1 MLFNII
7 AISFLSSHFSY
18 EVKKVVIALFSFFYI
33 TSIVTFVFSI
43 VNISKLEK
51 RIDETVYSL
60 NKNNVHN
67 FKVYNFINL
76 FGNAIMI
83 FIYLL
88 SVIHFILKRCST
100 SLCEVITDFLAC
112 IGLFFSSLCNKK
124 EDNILSNP
132 VSKDEHMVPKQE
144 KNNNNL
150 VRIMDEINGGF
161 TYD

>member
-51 RIDETVYSL
+51 RI
-60 NKNNVHN
+60 N